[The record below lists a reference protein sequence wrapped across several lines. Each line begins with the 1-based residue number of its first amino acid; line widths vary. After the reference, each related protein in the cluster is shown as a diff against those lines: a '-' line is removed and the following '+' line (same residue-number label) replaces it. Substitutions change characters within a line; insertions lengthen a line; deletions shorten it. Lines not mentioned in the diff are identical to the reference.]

1 MHAGRASWIGVFV
14 GAVGAVLLA
23 AASLAGGCAFE
34 SHREQ
39 IAQLHAA
46 GRYDEVAKLLDEPKV
61 RKLYDSEDEV
71 LWHMD
76 RASAALGLGDTGKA
90 LTELQEAKRQTEFN
104 DQKNAGE
111 VVAEWLLNDNFRRYV
126 AEPYEDM
133 YLSVLTMVALLE
145 EGRVQPGAAN
155 EARAFGTRSNVLRDR
170 YNQQVKAL
178 AEKDPRLAQTGWK
191 AETGGAF
198 VESPLGAYLASLSF
212 MAVGQPDAQKIA
224 ADHVLDAIRQQQ
236 DKIGPVREQDFADL
250 AKKTPADTNVVVV
263 AFAGRGPTKKAFR
276 LPPLVIDKVTF
287 YAEIPVLVTSV
298 SQVASAEAEFEGGPT
313 VPLALAEDMSAVA
326 KENYDR
332 IMPLIQGRAIARAAA
347 RAVGA
352 YFITETVDK
361 STRRKSDVARWGTE
375 LALLAAQILVERA
388 DVRAWAMM
396 PGRAFVATA
405 KLAPGAHR
413 YRVHYKSA
421 GGGVVYSSGW
431 RTMDVSE
438 SAPLAAAVTH
448 YWN

>member
-1 MHAGRASWIGVFV
+1 MHAGRASWLVGV
-14 GAVGAVLLA
+14 VLGWVAMAL
-23 AASLAGGCAFE
+23 LGGCAFE
-34 SHREQ
+34 EHREQ

-46 GRYDEVAKLLDEPKV
+46 GRYDEVARLLDDPKV
-61 RKLYDSEDEV
+61 RKLYDAEDEV

-76 RASAALGLGDTGKA
+76 RASAALGLGDTAKA
-90 LTELQEAKRQTEFN
+90 IAELEEAKRQTEFN
-104 DQKNAGE
+104 DNKNTGE

-155 EARAFGTRSNVLRDR
+155 EARAFGSRTTFLRDR
-170 YNQQVKAL
+170 YNQQVKVL
-178 AEKDPRLAQTGWK
+178 SEKEPRLAQAGWK
-191 AETGGAF
+191 ADGGGAF
-198 VESPLGAYLASLSF
+198 VESPLGAYLASLAF
-212 MAVGQPDAQKIA
+212 MAAGEADGQRIA
-224 ADHVLDAIRQQQ
+224 AEHVLDAIRQQQ

-250 AKKTPADTNVVVV
+250 GKKTPADTNVVVV
-263 AFAGRGPTKKAFR
+263 AFAGRGPTKRAMR

-287 YAEIPVLVTSV
+287 YAEIPVLVTS
-298 SQVASAEAEFEGGPT
+298 ASRVVGAEAEFEGGPT

-352 YFITETVDK
+352 YFITEAVDK
-361 STRRKSDVARWGTE
+361 SNRRKNDAARWGTE

-396 PGRAFVATA
+396 PGKAFVATA
-405 KLAPGAHR
+405 KLPPGER
-413 YRVHYKSA
+413 KYRVVYKGV
-421 GGGVVYSSGW
+421 GGGVVYTSGW
-431 RTMDVSE
+431 RTLNVSE
-438 SAPLAAAVTH
+438 GSPLVAAVAH
-448 YWN
+448 YWD